1 MKLLIQPVSL
11 CGEAGGGLQEF
22 EIKRAVGCGGFSR
35 VFLVRSRQDGK
46 FYAMKLLG
54 KELLVRKQG
63 LVMGERKVMVQLAH
77 PFLAKLH
84 CCFESGRHVVFVL
97 EYYPGGELFSLIKRC
112 RKMSEAVSRFYIV
125 EILLG
130 LEELHANGIAYRDIK
145 PENILLDREGHVC
158 IADFGMV
165 KFGMARGKAFSF
177 CGSPEYMPPEIISKR
192 GHTLT
197 ADFYSL
203 GALLYELVTG
213 LPPFYSRDPQQ
224 IYQAT
229 VNSEPTYPAFL
240 SSTIV
245 SLLQGLLCK

>member
-1 MKLLIQPVSL
+1 LIQPTSFCGERPVSL
-11 CGEAGGGLQEF
+11 QQF

-35 VFLVRSRQDGK
+35 VFLVRSRKDGR
-46 FYAMKLLG
+46 FYAMKLIG
-54 KELLVRKQG
+54 KELVVRERKQR
-63 LVMGERKVMVQLAH
+63 LVMGERNVMVQLSH

-84 CCFESGRHVVFVL
+84 CCFESPRHVVFLL
-97 EYYPGGELFSLIKRC
+97 EYYPAGELFALIKRC
-112 RKMSEAVSRFYIV
+112 RKMNESFSRFYIV

-165 KFGMARGKAFSF
+165 KFGMAEGKAFSF
-177 CGSPEYMPPEIISKR
+177 CGSPEYMPPEIIAKR

-213 LPPFYSRDPQQ
+213 LPPFYSRDPEQ
-224 IYQAT
+224 IYEAT
-229 VNSEPTYPAFL
+229 VKSELFYPAFL
-240 SSTIV
+240 SESIV